1 MNAIDSSNASKTKQP
16 KTLLTAEFDPAV
28 TTYWLMNGFILL
40 LVTVIG
46 IPLIPVWIIFG
57 KLITLRYLNS
67 HHCELTSRSLK
78 FRKGIWFRQEKT
90 VPLDKITDLG
100 FVQGPL
106 MRAFGVEALS
116 VETAG
121 QSGPGALVQ
130 LQGVKDARVFRDQ
143 VLEQRDRVTE
153 FRSEQ
158 ESSSTSLPA
167 PGDDAAQIALL
178 TEIRDILLRQEERAK
193 V

>member
-1 MNAIDSSNASKTKQP
+1 MNASDPMLATPVKQP
-16 KTLLTAEFDPAV
+16 RTLLTAEFDSAV
-28 TTYWLMNGFILL
+28 TNYWLVNGFLLL

-46 IPLIPVWIIFG
+46 IPLIPVWVIVG
-57 KLITLRYLNS
+57 KLVTTRYLNS
-67 HHCELTSRSLK
+67 HHCELTTRSLK

-121 QSGPGALVQ
+121 QSGAGALVQ
-130 LQGVKDARVFRDQ
+130 LQGVKDARSFRDQ

-153 FRSEQ
+153 LRGEDAEQ
-158 ESSSTSLPA
+158 ASSKSAT
-167 PGDDAAQIALL
+167 DDMAIQIALL
-178 TEIRDILLRQEERAK
+178 TEIRDILLRQERK
-193 V
+193 S